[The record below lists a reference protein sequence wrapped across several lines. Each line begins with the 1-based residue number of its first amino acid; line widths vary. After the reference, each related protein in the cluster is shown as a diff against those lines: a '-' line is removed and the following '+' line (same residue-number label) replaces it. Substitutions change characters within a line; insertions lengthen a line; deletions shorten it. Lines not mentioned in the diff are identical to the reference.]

1 MSGIR
6 SLTLKNISFLFIE
19 KLLVSFYRML
29 YVIITLYCETL
40 TDQFW
45 SLRLN
50 LRKEYMPVHFTVH
63 HAAALSHYVI
73 NKHQ

>member
-1 MSGIR
+1 
-6 SLTLKNISFLFIE
+6 
-19 KLLVSFYRML
+19 ML

-50 LRKEYMPVHFTVH
+50 LRKEYMRVHFTVH

>member
-1 MSGIR
+1 M
-6 SLTLKNISFLFIE
+6 
-19 KLLVSFYRML
+19 VSFYRML

-50 LRKEYMPVHFTVH
+50 LRKEYMPIHFTVH